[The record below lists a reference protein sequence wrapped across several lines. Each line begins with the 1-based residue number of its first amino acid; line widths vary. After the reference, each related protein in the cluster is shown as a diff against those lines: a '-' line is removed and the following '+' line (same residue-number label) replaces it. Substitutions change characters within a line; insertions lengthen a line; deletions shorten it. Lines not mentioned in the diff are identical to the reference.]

1 MQIVVIHVYKL
12 INKIINKKL
21 NNKESIKLNKKDKN

>member
-12 INKIINKKL
+12 INKMINNKL